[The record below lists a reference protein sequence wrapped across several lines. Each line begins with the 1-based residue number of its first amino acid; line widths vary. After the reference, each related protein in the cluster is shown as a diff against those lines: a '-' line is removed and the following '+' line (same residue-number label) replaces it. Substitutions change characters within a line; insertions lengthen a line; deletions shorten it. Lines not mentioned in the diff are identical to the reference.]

1 MEGAT
6 AQIGKS
12 NLAVPTKVNAA
23 AVTAVEWL
31 PHRVRAPKLP
41 SSLTQHI
48 SQSAFDSSHPWR
60 RNV

>member
-31 PHRVRAPKLP
+31 PHRVRAHRSQP
-41 SSLTQHI
+41 LTHHLSI
-48 SQSAFDSSHPWR
+48 RLRLVPPFAK
-60 RNV
+60 NVR